1 MEELEKE
8 LNSNIQTESEIK
20 PSETTQNNLDSLP
33 RFDDLI
39 KSEKQVKINQE
50 IKGLE
55 QVKSSVQTE
64 DRMFAKKQDYKQA
77 HIKRRIKTITGVYV
91 AVASLLAVF
100 VGVNL
105 VTLAVLNNQKTTNTN
120 TMQSKQEL
128 VEKIKTED
136 NLTASGDDIFVTI
149 TEPRGYS
156 DDKKELTVF
165 DKITIFFRHL
175 FG

>member
-20 PSETTQNNLDSLP
+20 SSETTQNNLESLP
-33 RFDDLI
+33 RLDDLL

-55 QVKSSVQTE
+55 QIKSTSQTE
-64 DRMFAKKQDYKQA
+64 DRMFAKKQDNKQA
-77 HIKRRIKTITGVYV
+77 HLKRRIKTLTGVYV

-105 VTLAVLNNQKTTNTN
+105 VTLAILNNQKTTNVN
-120 TMQSKQEL
+120 TIQSKQEM
-128 VEKIKTED
+128 VEKIATDD
-136 NLTASGDDIFVTI
+136 NLTASGDDIFITI
-149 TEPRGYS
+149 TEPRDYS